1 MKFSFRKINVSF
13 YNLITFLI
21 IPLIP
26 FSKTTNINPVLF
38 NNINNLKEF
47 PRNDNFEE
55 IEYPNLKEKCEKLEK
70 SIKNYEEDIKQLI
83 EENQK
88 SNLQIEINKVYV
100 KILYALIIIFVFIII
115 VIIIFKF
122 YFQCTKK
129 QNIVPNIYLRE
140 NNYLLSQ
147 ENNNINNN

>member
-1 MKFSFRKINVSF
+1 MNFSFPKKNISF

-26 FSKTTNINPVLF
+26 FSKTTNINPVIF
-38 NNINNLKEF
+38 NNIINLKEF
-47 PRNDNFEE
+47 PWDDFEE
-55 IEYPNLKEKCEKLEK
+55 IEYLNLKEKCEKLEK
-70 SIKNYEEDIKQLI
+70 SIKDYEEDIKKLV
-83 EENQK
+83 EENQN
-88 SNLQIEINKVYV
+88 SNLQIELNKVYV
-100 KILYALIIIFVFIII
+100 KILYALIIIFIFIII

>member
-1 MKFSFRKINVSF
+1 MNFSFPKKNISF

-26 FSKTTNINPVLF
+26 FSKTTNINPVIF

-47 PRNDNFEE
+47 PWDDFEE
-55 IEYPNLKEKCEKLEK
+55 IEYLNLKEKCEKLEK
-70 SIKNYEEDIKQLI
+70 SIKDYEEDIKKLV
-83 EENQK
+83 EENQN
-88 SNLQIEINKVYV
+88 SNLQIELNKVYV

-140 NNYLLSQ
+140 NNYLSSQ

>member
-1 MKFSFRKINVSF
+1 MKFSFPKKSISF

-21 IPLIP
+21 IPFIR
-26 FSKTTNINPVLF
+26 FSKTTNINPVIF
-38 NNINNLKEF
+38 NNLNNLKEF
-47 PRNDNFEE
+47 PWNNDFKE
-55 IEYPNLKEKCEKLEK
+55 IENLNLKEKCEKLEK
-70 SIKNYEEDIKQLI
+70 SIKNYEEDIKKLI

-100 KILYALIIIFVFIII
+100 KILYALIIILVFIII

-129 QNIVPNIYLRE
+129 QNIVPIIYLKE
-140 NNYLLSQ
+140 NNYLFSQ

>member
-1 MKFSFRKINVSF
+1 MNFSFPKKNISF

-26 FSKTTNINPVLF
+26 FSKTTNINPVIF
-38 NNINNLKEF
+38 NNIINLKEF
-47 PRNDNFEE
+47 PWDDFEE
-55 IEYPNLKEKCEKLEK
+55 IEYLNLKEKCEKLEK
-70 SIKNYEEDIKQLI
+70 SIKDYEEDIKKLV
-83 EENQK
+83 EENQN
-88 SNLQIEINKVYV
+88 SNLQIELNKVYV

>member
-1 MKFSFRKINVSF
+1 MNFSFPKKNISF

-26 FSKTTNINPVLF
+26 FSKTTNINPVIF

-47 PRNDNFEE
+47 PWDDFEE
-55 IEYPNLKEKCEKLEK
+55 IEYLNLKEKCEKLEK
-70 SIKNYEEDIKQLI
+70 SIKDYEEDIKKLV
-83 EENQK
+83 EENQN
-88 SNLQIEINKVYV
+88 SNLQIELNKVYV
-100 KILYALIIIFVFIII
+100 KILYALIIIFIFIII

>member
-1 MKFSFRKINVSF
+1 MKFSFRKINISF

-26 FSKTTNINPVLF
+26 FSKTTNINPVIF

-47 PRNDNFEE
+47 PWDDFEE
-55 IEYPNLKEKCEKLEK
+55 IEYLNLKEKCEKLEK
-70 SIKNYEEDIKQLI
+70 SIKDYEEDIKKLV
-83 EENQK
+83 EENQN
-88 SNLQIEINKVYV
+88 SNLQIELNKVYV

>member
-1 MKFSFRKINVSF
+1 MNFSFPKKNISF

-26 FSKTTNINPVLF
+26 FSKATNINPVIF

-47 PRNDNFEE
+47 PWDNDFEE
-55 IEYPNLKEKCEKLEK
+55 IEFPNLKEKCEKLEK
-70 SIKNYEEDIKQLI
+70 SIKDYEEDIKKLV
-83 EENQK
+83 EENQN

-100 KILYALIIIFVFIII
+100 KILYALIIIFIFIII

>member
-1 MKFSFRKINVSF
+1 MKFSFTKKNISF

-21 IPLIP
+21 IPFIP
-26 FSKTTNINPVLF
+26 FSKTTNINPVIY
-38 NNINNLKEF
+38 NDINNQNEF
-47 PRNDNFEE
+47 PWNDDFEE
-55 IEYPNLKEKCEKLEK
+55 IENLNLKEKCEILEK
-70 SIKNYEEDIKQLI
+70 SIKNYEEDLKKLI

-100 KILYALIIIFVFIII
+100 KILYALIIILVFIII

-140 NNYLLSQ
+140 NNYLSSQ

>member
-1 MKFSFRKINVSF
+1 MKFSFQKKNISF

-21 IPLIP
+21 ILFIPL
-26 FSKTTNINPVLF
+26 SKATNINPVIF

-47 PRNDNFEE
+47 PWNDDFEE
-55 IEYPNLKEKCEKLEK
+55 IENLNLKEKCENLEK
-70 SIKNYEEDIKQLI
+70 SIKNYEEDIKKLI
-83 EENQK
+83 DENQK
-88 SNLQIEINKVYV
+88 SYLQIEINKVYV
-100 KILYALIIIFVFIII
+100 KILYALIIILVFIII

-129 QNIVPNIYLRE
+129 QNIVPNIYLKE
-140 NNYLLSQ
+140 NNYLSSQ

>member
-1 MKFSFRKINVSF
+1 MKFSFRKINISF

-26 FSKTTNINPVLF
+26 FSKTTNINPVIF

-47 PRNDNFEE
+47 PWDDFEE
-55 IEYPNLKEKCEKLEK
+55 IEYLNLKEKCEKLEK
-70 SIKNYEEDIKQLI
+70 SIKDYEEDIKKLV
-83 EENQK
+83 EENQN

-100 KILYALIIIFVFIII
+100 KILYALIIIFIFIII

>member
-1 MKFSFRKINVSF
+1 MNFSFPKKNISF

-26 FSKTTNINPVLF
+26 FSKTTNINPVIF
-38 NNINNLKEF
+38 NNIINLKEF
-47 PRNDNFEE
+47 PWDDFEE
-55 IEYPNLKEKCEKLEK
+55 IEYLNLKEKCEKLEK
-70 SIKNYEEDIKQLI
+70 SIKDYEEDIKKLV
-83 EENQK
+83 EENQN
-88 SNLQIEINKVYV
+88 SNLQIELNKVYV
-100 KILYALIIIFVFIII
+100 KILYALIIIFIFIII

-129 QNIVPNIYLRE
+129 QNIVPNIYLRD